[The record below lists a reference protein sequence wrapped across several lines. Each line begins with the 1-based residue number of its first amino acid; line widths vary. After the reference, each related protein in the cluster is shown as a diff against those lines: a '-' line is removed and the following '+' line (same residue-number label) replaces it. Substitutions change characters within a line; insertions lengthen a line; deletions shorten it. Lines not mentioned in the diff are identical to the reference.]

1 MPSQN
6 RIRGAGDDLKPEA
19 SSSKEKSLP
28 SHTSASAKARRNG
41 DPSGSKESAVLL
53 AEADASSSAQEG
65 QNGIDWSTMDASTLN
80 AYRQMRR
87 LQVPPAFGSAFN
99 QRVLCRVGVS
109 RRSPTM
115 AKHADRRKISK
126 EQLALAVKKDF
137 NDAMVNEPEAITT
150 FLYSI
155 RNQDKSFRM
164 HFTP

>member
-1 MPSQN
+1 MEYEYLE
-6 RIRGAGDDLKPEA
+6 IF
-19 SSSKEKSLP
+19 SLAL
-28 SHTSASAKARRNG
+28 SLIIFA
-41 DPSGSKESAVLL
+41 LL
-53 AEADASSSAQEG
+53 TQ
-65 QNGIDWSTMDASTLN
+65 IDWATMDASTLN

-115 AKHADRRKISK
+115 ARHADRRKISK

-155 RNQDKSFRM
+155 RNQGIVHSPYTSPETDLWYQTKASGCISHLEKANITNVGIQLRLD
-164 HFTP
+164 P